1 MKTVKLTKKHFK
13 DGKYIG
19 KVERRCKMTKLKV
32 GEQPARQGDL
42 LLIYLDKLP
51 KGLKKKNNKV
61 LVHSD
66 STQHDHTLVKGTVY
80 TKGEKI
86 YINVPK
92 DTQIV
97 HTEEHAP
104 VNVPSGVYEVRRQ
117 VQHAIGD
124 MVELVVD

>member
-1 MKTVKLTKKHFK
+1 M
-13 DGKYIG
+13 
-19 KVERRCKMTKLKV
+19 
-32 GEQPARQGDL
+32 

-51 KGLKKKNNKV
+51 EGLKQKKDRV

-66 STQHDHTLVKGTVY
+66 STQHDHTLVRGTVY

-86 YINVPK
+86 YINVPQN
-92 DTQIV
+92 TQIV
-97 HTEEHAP
+97 HTQDHGP
-104 VNVPSGVYEVRRQ
+104 VNVPKGVYEVRRQ